1 MEETR
6 KLLPIGRTRIERYA
20 DCTIVLH
27 VIGYHYGHEV
37 WEEKSRRIENNHY

>member
-27 VIGYHYGHEV
+27 VIGYHNGHEV
-37 WEEKSRRIENNHY
+37 WEEKFRRIENNHY